1 MNIAL
6 IFAGGTGVRMNS
18 KSKPKQFLELHG
30 KAIIIHTLEVFER
43 HKEIDAIVVVCLED
57 WIGYLEDLIKKAYLD
72 KVVKIVSGGKNSQ
85 ESQYRGLNAVKEL
98 YDTDQETIVLIH
110 DGVRPLV
117 DEETISKNIK
127 SVQEHGSAITVTP
140 AIETVIMVDDQKM
153 VERVVDRSACRVA
166 KAPQS
171 FYFRDIFTAHERAI
185 AENKLNFIDSAS
197 LMIHYDFKLH
207 TVDGLSEN
215 IKITTPSDFYIFRAM
230 WEAKENKQIFG

>member
-98 YDTDQETIVLIH
+98 YDPDQETIVLIH

-207 TVDGLSEN
+207 TVDGLPEN